1 MSISIVLSLTLC
13 LALCVP
19 LCHGMSVSV
28 AGEYGQVLGTLAIPH
43 LLNKRWRTVSVDGEG
58 QCYEW
63 ELRRQTQKPGS
74 PTVLHIFQSNG
85 VNLCR
90 KAHCPQFLPNYIN
103 LEPNNHSGSDQI
115 FRDNTVYFLDS
126 TSCVLQNHWF
136 TSRVDDTMYGPYF
149 LDVSL
154 PPMRSVRCGVTSWPK
169 KQIPKLYKRSS
180 DF

>member
-1 MSISIVLSLTLC
+1 VSGLVCPTMSWHERQRRRGVWAGIGHLGNPTSPQQTL
-13 LALCVP
+13 AY
-19 LCHGMSVSV
+19 SVS
-28 AGEYGQVLGTLAIPH
+28 
-43 LLNKRWRTVSVDGEG
+43 RWRRAV
-58 QCYEW
+58 
-63 ELRRQTQKPGS
+63 LRVGIAS
-74 PTVLHIFQSNG
+74 ADSD
-85 VNLCR
+85 LCR